1 MKKLLF
7 FTSLFIT
14 TTTFAQTI
22 LRYSDHEQLGNMR
35 TKFFKE
41 VLFKNI
47 QEESKGRLKIDD
59 HWNCEISTSYDALKA
74 VAEKNLAD
82 ITVVVPEYVGTQW
95 SHQLLFKS
103 FPTGPSGE
111 KQVKLI
117 KKLYKNIPHFNTEI
131 EKSGVKNLMVA
142 TGCPVAFFSTKKL
155 NSLNDIFGEKW
166 RTASF
171 WRQDFLR
178 KYGAE
183 PVRTPWSDET
193 TNALQNS
200 SLNGVMVN
208 IDGGNEFGI
217 SKAAPNVLTSK
228 NLWMGHVY
236 VLAMNKQTWE
246 NLPKKDQR
254 AIQRAVKKSYKVL
267 GKLMDQSF
275 DEEVH
280 KLRNQNPNVRILN
293 QAELLDF
300 QQKQIIKIC
309 SKNGFQNKL
318 KAVSPKCRLSLK
330 K

>member
-41 VLFKNI
+41 VLFKNVE
-47 QEESKGRLKIDD
+47 EESKGRLKIDD
-59 HWNCEISTSYDALKA
+59 HWNGEISTSYDALKA

-82 ITVVVPEYVGTQW
+82 STVVVPEYVGTQW

-171 WRQDFLR
+171 WHQDFLR

-183 PVRTPWSDET
+183 PVRTP
-193 TNALQNS
+193 
-200 SLNGVMVN
+200 
-208 IDGGNEFGI
+208 
-217 SKAAPNVLTSK
+217 
-228 NLWMGHVY
+228 
-236 VLAMNKQTWE
+236 
-246 NLPKKDQR
+246 
-254 AIQRAVKKSYKVL
+254 
-267 GKLMDQSF
+267 
-275 DEEVH
+275 
-280 KLRNQNPNVRILN
+280 
-293 QAELLDF
+293 
-300 QQKQIIKIC
+300 
-309 SKNGFQNKL
+309 
-318 KAVSPKCRLSLK
+318 
-330 K
+330 